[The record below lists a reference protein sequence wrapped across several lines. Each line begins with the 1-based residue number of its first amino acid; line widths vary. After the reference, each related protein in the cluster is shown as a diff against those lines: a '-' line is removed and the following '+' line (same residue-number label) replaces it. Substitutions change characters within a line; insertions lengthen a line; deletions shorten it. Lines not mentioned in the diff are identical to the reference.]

1 MCDPLNISSLN
12 SAKPLVASYC
22 TYFLKA
28 EMQHIYR
35 QISRLV
41 GFDTFVIT
49 KFRQNADLFPFADVE
64 QLTPVRQGLIRRGYL
79 KYLER
84 KPALIYRGEYEA
96 SRRILIRRDPA
107 LMHIYFGNTGVHLLP
122 LIRRW
127 DRPCLVSFHGMD
139 VQHRPEEKDYEQR
152 LRELLQL
159 VPLVLVR
166 SRSIADRLQQLGCR
180 PGKIRMSR
188 TGIPLDGFPPAERS
202 FPTDGRWL
210 LVQACRLVPK
220 KGLFTTLEAFSQFR
234 RAYPLARLVIAGDGP
249 LRESIKNRIRELRIE
264 DSVTLAGFMGQTQ
277 LRSLFE
283 QAHLFV
289 HPSHTTEDGNQEGVP
304 NSMLEAMATGLPV
317 VATRHGGIPE
327 AVGDGEQGYL
337 VGEQDVAGVA
347 AALIGLAANPELWR
361 QFGLAASAKVSNT
374 FEQSQQLKQLEA
386 AYHEVLEIWRQGK
399 RRGEK

>member
-1 MCDPLNISSLN
+1 LN
-12 SAKPLVASYC
+12 SSKPLVASYC

-41 GFDTFVIT
+41 RFNTFVIT
-49 KFRQNADLFPFADVE
+49 KFRQNADVFPFPDVE
-64 QLTPVRQGLIRRGYL
+64 ELTPARQGLIRRGYL
-79 KYLER
+79 KYLQQ

-139 VQHRPEEKDYEQR
+139 VQHRPEEKGYEQR
-152 LRELLQL
+152 LREVLQI

-166 SRSIADRLQQLGCR
+166 SQSIADRLQQLGCT
-180 PGKIRMSR
+180 PDKIRMNR
-188 TGIPLDGFPPAERS
+188 TGIPLHGFPLAERS
-202 FPTDGRWL
+202 FPADGRWL

-220 KGLFTTLEAFSQFR
+220 KGLFTTLEAFLLFR
-234 RAYPLARLVIAGDGP
+234 SSYPFARLVIAGDGP
-249 LRESIKNRIRELRIE
+249 LQESIKNRIRELGIE
-264 DSVTLAGFMGQTQ
+264 DAVTLCGFVDQTQ

-283 QAHLFV
+283 QAHVFV
-289 HPSHTTEDGNQEGVP
+289 HPSHSTEDGNQEGVP

-327 AVGDGEQGYL
+327 AVEDGVHGCL
-337 VGEQDVAGVA
+337 VGEKDGASLA
-347 AALIGLAANPELWR
+347 AALVKLAADPVLWR
-361 QFGLAASAKVSNT
+361 QFSLAASAKVSEA
-374 FEQSQQLKQLEA
+374 FEQSQQVKQLEA
-386 AYHEVLEIWRQGK
+386 AYQEALEIWGQRGSGRE
-399 RRGEK
+399 RRAN

>member
-1 MCDPLNISSLN
+1 MVQTVLNSLN
-12 SAKPLVASYC
+12 SSKPVVASYC

-35 QISRLV
+35 QITGLV
-41 GFDTFVIT
+41 DFETFVIT
-49 KFRQNADLFPFADVE
+49 KFRQNADVFPFRDVE
-64 QLTPVRQGLIRRGYL
+64 KLTPARQGLVRRGYL
-79 KYLER
+79 KYLQR

-96 SRRILIRRDPA
+96 SRKILIRRNPA

-127 DRPCLVSFHGMD
+127 DRPCIVSFHGMD
-139 VQHRPEEKDYEQR
+139 VQNRPKEKGYDQR

-166 SRSIADRLQQLGCR
+166 SQSIADRLEELGCN
-180 PGKIRMSR
+180 PDKIRMNR
-188 TGIPLDGFPPAERS
+188 TGIPLDGFPFVERS
-202 FPTDGRWL
+202 FPADGRWS

-220 KGLFTTLEAFSQFR
+220 KGLFTTLEAFSLFR
-234 RAYPLARLVIAGDGP
+234 RTYPSAHLTIAGDGP
-249 LRESIKNRIRELRIE
+249 LYESIKNRIRELQIGG
-264 DSVTLAGFMGQTQ
+264 SVTLTGFVDQPR

-289 HPSHTTEDGNQEGVP
+289 HPSNTTEDGNQEGVP

-327 AVGDGEQGYL
+327 AVEDGKQGHL
-337 VGEQDVAGVA
+337 VAEKETA
-347 AALIGLAANPELWR
+347 GLATALANLASNRELWR
-361 QFGLAASAKVSNT
+361 QFGRAASAKVSET
-374 FEQSQQLKQLEA
+374 FEQSRQVNQLEA
-386 AYHEVLEIWRQGK
+386 AYRETLEIWC
-399 RRGEK
+399 RRAKLT